1 MQQPH
6 NIIHTLT
13 HRPYQHFHLRSIMT
27 NLSTSVSC
35 LLLLNQATHTLA
47 NNHDDIKSSRG
58 LLDWFTSIFNRN
70 PVTTEA
76 IIGDDWAS
84 DDWASELIRKTT
96 FNDVSAD
103 AKKVDT
109 VDGPNT
115 STVAGA
121 GEQKG
126 QQKPPPVTG
135 EEGAAKKT
143 PDAGAVEHKK
153 EQQNK
158 PPVTGEEG
166 AAKKTPDAGAA
177 GAPNKPPSKNA
188 DEANTIFKK
197 FSKNLT
203 GKNLVAAGI
212 VTSVLAVGGN
222 VYHRN
227 KKQKYQRA
235 RYQQVLALIAN
246 QGVPS
251 TLVTENDD

>member
-47 NNHDDIKSSRG
+47 NNHDDIKSTRG
-58 LLDWFTSIFNRN
+58 LRDWFTSIFNSN

-76 IIGDDWAS
+76 IIDDERLGELLRNTKFA
-84 DDWASELIRKTT
+84 DDHD
-96 FNDVSAD
+96 NVSAD

-109 VDGPNT
+109 VDTNI
-115 STVAGA
+115 
-121 GEQKG
+121 
-126 QQKPPPVTG
+126 
-135 EEGAAKKT
+135 
-143 PDAGAVEHKK
+143 DA
-153 EQQNK
+153 N
-158 PPVTGEEG
+158 
-166 AAKKTPDAGAA
+166 
-177 GAPNKPPSKNA
+177 KNA
-188 DEANTIFKK
+188 DEAKSIFKK

-203 GKNLVAAGI
+203 GKNLVAAGV
-212 VTSVLAVGGN
+212 VTSFLAAGGTI
-222 VYHRN
+222 YHRN
-227 KKQKYQRA
+227 EKQKYQRA
-235 RYQQVLALIAN
+235 RHQQVLALIAN